1 METKNYCIS
10 EYGYLYCKDYKCD
23 IFDGNAQISI
33 ELFKELEEYALE
45 NNFLIL
51 AYKKGVG
58 KILKAQNYVGII
70 QSKSGVMIEI
80 LPKIYRKHS
89 LDSYG
94 DTRKIFL
101 KMLKSLKDYPFI
113 NFNMASVKTDN
124 TPIIDVFINMF
135 LVEVG
140 KLIKK
145 GLRSSYISTQ
155 DNIKFFRGK
164 LLVSKNI
171 NSNVVHKERFF
182 VEYDDF
188 NKDRPENRLIKTTM
202 LYLKSKT
209 NNNNIKCLINKY
221 LFAFDDIG
229 ASNNIIDDFNKCLK
243 NRTMSD
249 YDIIIK
255 WCNIFLS
262 NNSFTNFKGNSETV
276 SLLFPMEKVFESYVA
291 KKIKES
297 VWFKEY
303 SIKTQHN
310 KYYLIENPKKFSL
323 RPDIVIEKNGIV
335 TILDTKWKLLNS
347 EEGKNYGISQ
357 SDLYQMYA
365 YAKKYESNNIVLIYP
380 ISDYVKNL
388 DENIEFI
395 YEDNIKLNI
404 YFIDLEN
411 IEDSMKKLYEIIDL

>member
-1 METKNYCIS
+1 
-10 EYGYLYCKDYKCD
+10 
-23 IFDGNAQISI
+23 
-33 ELFKELEEYALE
+33 
-45 NNFLIL
+45 
-51 AYKKGVG
+51 
-58 KILKAQNYVGII
+58 
-70 QSKSGVMIEI
+70 
-80 LPKIYRKHS
+80 
-89 LDSYG
+89 
-94 DTRKIFL
+94 
-101 KMLKSLKDYPFI
+101 
-113 NFNMASVKTDN
+113 
-124 TPIIDVFINMF
+124 MF

-155 DNIKFFRGK
+155 DNSKFYRGK

-171 NSNVVHKERFF
+171 NSNTVHKERFF

-188 NKDRPENRLIKTTM
+188 NKNRPENRLIKTTM

-209 NNNNIKCLINKY
+209 HSNNIKSLINKY
-221 LFAFDDIG
+221 VFAFDDID
-229 ASNNIIDDFNKCLK
+229 ASKNIIDDFNKCLK

-276 SLLFPMEKVFESYVA
+276 SLLFPMEKVFESYIA

-297 VWFKEY
+297 IWFKEY
-303 SIKTQHN
+303 SIKTQDN

-347 EEGKNYGISQ
+347 EEGKNSGISQ

-380 ISDYVKNL
+380 ISAYVKNF
-388 DENIEFI
+388 DKNIEFI

-404 YFIDLEN
+404 YFVDLEN
-411 IEDSMKKLYEIIDL
+411 IEDSMKKLYEIIAL